1 MKYVRLLEADTIG
14 QKEEA
19 FHYTLHPTPYTLA
32 SGGMGQR
39 RGIARALAGLQH
51 RAEANSRAA
60 QMDELTTEAELGAYV
75 RAEREALLERL
86 LNPGRDARTGRIMPV
101 GGIAM
106 SREFSDLMDAALGRM
121 FALACARSRVDPAT
135 FPAAIVATGGYGR
148 RELAPYSDIDLTFIP
163 LRDGDAP
170 TDRVIRE
177 MFRLVMEVFI
187 NGCGLEVGYAYRL
200 LDDCGALDHQT
211 ACGLLDARLL
221 AGNARL
227 FIQFEYAYWIG
238 FNPADFIFT
247 KLKEQKQRHEKWGR
261 TPRVVEPHLKEGAG
275 GLRDLHTAV
284 WLTQARHQMAP
295 SRVRGERAFAALT
308 QEVGLSPEDALKL
321 AAAKEGLFQTRNA
334 LHAVAGRKRDELV
347 ITRQEEV
354 AALLGDSDSFPSAA
368 RAAPLIETFMAGL
381 YDRLALIHRVT
392 RQIDRNVERSRLIL
406 GVGLDCRRRQIVPA
420 NDALISEDPSWLL
433 WACELA
439 QRYELEIGE
448 DLERVAIALAEMN
461 PVLIE
466 EENAARIFTA
476 IISQVGSIA
485 PILQQ
490 MADLGILGWF
500 LPEFAPLLNLIPYD
514 SSHDFTVGQ
523 HSLEAIANIERLL
536 THAATDEEMTMR
548 RVLQE
553 MPHPEQ
559 LILAALLHDA
569 GKAIADK
576 PHSETGE
583 AMVEAVCR
591 RLHWPED
598 AIANVK
604 FLVRQH
610 LVMAETSRLRDLN
623 LDATIRDFVKI
634 VDDLERL
641 NMLYLLTYADTKAV
655 GAGVW
660 TAVKGRFLSELWQ
673 RASAT
678 LSEEEPAIAD
688 EALLTRARRRLLK
701 DLSLTNLPES
711 EVEEHLQ
718 AMPAYYLLNQRLET
732 IALHVEYVRRVRAG
746 APVVDFHEQSAASVT
761 ELTIC
766 ALDDPTPGLL
776 AKIAGALFA
785 ADLNVHS
792 AQVVTRI
799 TPRDNIALDTLW
811 VDYKGRPLAAGKQR
825 EALRML
831 TAVLTGAE
839 TVAQLLEK
847 QAKQRFDKTSPN
859 PVLTPQSVRILSV
872 HHEIADNMTVIE
884 TEMDEIRGAMWQVA
898 EAFAKLGWD
907 IQSAKLSSWRSA
919 ARATFYIAGL
929 PHLREDEAR
938 IALAQV
944 LL

>member
-1 MKYVRLLEADTIG
+1 
-14 QKEEA
+14 
-19 FHYTLHPTPYTLA
+19 
-32 SGGMGQR
+32 MGQR
-39 RGIARALAGLQH
+39 RGIDRTLAGLAQ

-60 QMDELTTEAELGAYV
+60 QLEALTTEAELGAYV
-75 RAEREALLERL
+75 RAERAALLARL
-86 LNPGRDARTGRIMPV
+86 LSPGKDLRTGRLAPV
-101 GGIAM
+101 GGIAV
-106 SREFSDLMDAALGRM
+106 SREFSDLMDAALHRM
-121 FALACARSRVDPAT
+121 FALACARSRVDPET

-200 LDDCGALDHQT
+200 LADCGSLDHQT
-211 ACGLLDARLL
+211 VCGLLDARLL
-221 AGNARL
+221 AGSPRL

-247 KLKEQKQRHEKWGR
+247 KLKEQKQRHAKWGP

-284 WLTQARHQMAP
+284 WLMQARYQLAP
-295 SRVRGERAFAALT
+295 SRVRGERAFAALA
-308 QEVGLSPEDALKL
+308 QETGVSPEDVLKL
-321 AAAKEGLFQTRNA
+321 AAAKEHLFQTRNA
-334 LHAVAGRKRDELV
+334 LHAIAGRKRDELV

-354 AALLGDSDSFPSAA
+354 AALIGDPDFSDSANSST
-368 RAAPLIETFMAGL
+368 PLIETFMGDL
-381 YDRLALIHRVT
+381 YDRLALVQRVT
-392 RQIDRNVERSRLIL
+392 RQVDRSIERSRLIL
-406 GVGLDCRRRQIVPA
+406 GVGLDCKRRQIVPA
-420 NDALISEDPSWLL
+420 NEALISEDPAWLL

-439 QRYELEIGE
+439 QRYGLEFGE
-448 DLERVAIALAEMN
+448 DLERAAIALIEMN
-461 PVLIE
+461 PVLTE
-466 EENAARIFTA
+466 GENAARIFTA
-476 IISQVGSIA
+476 IISQIGSIT

-490 MADLGILGWF
+490 MAELGILGWH

-523 HSLEAIANIERLL
+523 HSLEVIANIERLL
-536 THAATDEEMTMR
+536 THAPTEEELTMR
-548 RVLQE
+548 RVLME
-553 MPHPEQ
+553 LPHPEQ

-576 PHSETGE
+576 PHAETGE
-583 AMVEAVCR
+583 TMAEIVCR
-591 RLHWPED
+591 RLHWTDD
-598 AIANVK
+598 ATENVK
-604 FLVRQH
+604 FLVRHH
-610 LVMAETSRLRDLN
+610 LIMAETSRLRDLS
-623 LDATIRDFVKI
+623 LDATIRDFIKI
-634 VDDLERL
+634 VDEPERL

-660 TAVKGRFLSELWQ
+660 TLVKGRYLSELWH
-673 RASAT
+673 RASAA
-678 LSEEEPAIAD
+678 LSEEEPVIAD
-688 EALLTRARRRLLK
+688 EAMLTRARRRLLK

-718 AMPAYYLLNQRLET
+718 AMPPYYLLNQRLET
-732 IALHVEYVRRVRAG
+732 IALHVEYVKRVRAG
-746 APVVDFHEQSAASVT
+746 SPVVDFHEQTAASVT
-761 ELTIC
+761 ELTVC

-811 VDYKGRPLAAGKQR
+811 VDYKGRPLAPGKQQ
-825 EALRML
+825 EAAKML
-831 TAVLTGAE
+831 TAVLTGTE
-839 TVAQLLEK
+839 TVADVLEK
-847 QAKQRFDKTSPN
+847 QAKRRFDKILDSPI
-859 PVLTPQSVRILSV
+859 LTPQSARILSV
-872 HHEIADNMTVIE
+872 RHEPADNMTIIE

-929 PHLREDEAR
+929 PHLREDAAR
-938 IALAQV
+938 VALAQV
-944 LL
+944 LP

>member
-1 MKYVRLLEADTIG
+1 
-14 QKEEA
+14 
-19 FHYTLHPTPYTLA
+19 
-32 SGGMGQR
+32 MGHR
-39 RGIARALAGLQH
+39 RGIDRALAGLAH
-51 RAEANSRAA
+51 RAEANNSRAA
-60 QMDELTTEAELGAYV
+60 QLATLTTEAELGAYV
-75 RAEREALLERL
+75 RAEREALIARL
-86 LNPGRDARTGRIMPV
+86 LHPGRDLRTGRLAPV

-106 SREFSDLMDAALGRM
+106 SREFSDLMDAALHRM
-121 FALACARSRVDPAT
+121 FGLACARSRVDPET

-221 AGNARL
+221 AGSPRL

-247 KLKEQKQRHEKWGR
+247 KLKEQQQRHAKWGH

-284 WLTQARHQMAP
+284 WLTQARYQMAP
-295 SRVRGERAFAALT
+295 SRVRGERAFAALA
-308 QEVGLSPEDALKL
+308 QEAGVTPEDVLKL
-321 AAAKEGLFQTRNA
+321 AAAKERLFQARNS

-354 AALLGDSDSFPSAA
+354 AALIGSADSSSEST
-368 RAAPLIETFMAGL
+368 PLIETFMADL
-381 YDRLALIHRVT
+381 YERLALVHRVT
-392 RQIDRNVERSRLIL
+392 RQVDRSIERSRLIL
-406 GVGLDCRRRQIVPA
+406 GVGLDCKRRQIVPA

-439 QRYELEIGE
+439 QRYDLEFGE
-448 DLERVAIALAEMN
+448 DLERAAIALTEMK
-461 PVLIE
+461 PVLTE
-466 EENAARIFTA
+466 EASAAQIFTA

-490 MADLGILGWF
+490 MADLGILGWHV
-500 LPEFAPLLNLIPYD
+500 PEFAPLLNLIPYD
-514 SSHDFTVGQ
+514 SSHDLTVGQ

-536 THAATDEEMTMR
+536 THAPTDEEMTMR

-576 PHSETGE
+576 PHAETGE
-583 AMVEAVCR
+583 AMVETVCR

-598 AIANVK
+598 AAANVK
-604 FLVRQH
+604 FLVRHH

-634 VDDLERL
+634 VDDPERL

-673 RASAT
+673 RASAA

-718 AMPAYYLLNQRLET
+718 VMPPYYLLNQTLET
-732 IALHVEYVRRVRAG
+732 IALHVEYVRRVRVG
-746 APVVDFHEQSAASVT
+746 LPVVDFHEQSAASVT
-761 ELTIC
+761 ELTVC

-811 VDYKGRPLAAGKQR
+811 VDYKGRPLAPGKQQ

-831 TAVLTGAE
+831 TAVLTGTE
-839 TVAQLLEK
+839 TVTQLLEK
-847 QAKQRFDKTSPN
+847 QAKRRFDKTLPN
-859 PVLTPQSVRILSV
+859 PVLTPQSVRILSIY
-872 HHEIADNMTVIE
+872 HEPADNMTIIE
-884 TEMDEIRGAMWQVA
+884 MEMDEIRGAMWQVA

-929 PHLREDEAR
+929 PHLREEAAKA
-938 IALAQV
+938 ALAQV
-944 LL
+944 LP